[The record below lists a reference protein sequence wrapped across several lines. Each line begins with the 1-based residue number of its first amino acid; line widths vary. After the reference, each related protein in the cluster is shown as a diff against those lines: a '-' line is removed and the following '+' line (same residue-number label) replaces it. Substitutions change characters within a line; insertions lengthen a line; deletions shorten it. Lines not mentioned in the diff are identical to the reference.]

1 VVQGG
6 QAITYR
12 YSCFVRN
19 AFQSPHGTPGVVAT
33 PPDQHD
39 AIWAVQKALDFP
51 RHVFGVERPPEGQ
64 TIMPEV
70 MPRYARALVRRH
82 ESDRELGGTSV
93 PDAKG

>member
-1 VVQGG
+1 VVQGE

-51 RHVFGVERPPEGQ
+51 RHVFGVERPPACCMDLNYRRTRPNPVRGQ
-64 TIMPEV
+64 AMRMEIGRPSSSI
-70 MPRYARALVRRH
+70 RLSA
-82 ESDRELGGTSV
+82 
-93 PDAKG
+93 